1 MNAPRYQWKPRAGF
15 FTTPAIAGAILVQAN
30 GGFEAWA
37 GDGRLGT
44 FSTADDA
51 AQAVLTAYGTQRKRT
66 VSAMR
71 GDPEIS
77 R

>member
-37 GDGRLGT
+37 GDGRLG
-44 FSTADDA
+44 
-51 AQAVLTAYGTQRKRT
+51 R
-66 VSAMR
+66 
-71 GDPEIS
+71 S
-77 R
+77 RPPMTPLRRF